1 MSQHPAR
8 DTRRADGR
16 GDGAMRRGAA
26 LILLVLLAL
35 GCVHKAPGLPKGH
48 PAPVINT
55 DRPGTLAR

>member
-16 GDGAMRRGAA
+16 GYQVKSIAV
-26 LILLVLLAL
+26 LILLGLVAL

-48 PAPVINT
+48 QAPAINT
-55 DRPGTLAR
+55 DRPGTLSR